1 MGKRRILMVED
12 EAGLTDLLKRSL
24 EQTGQYEVLSVPPE
38 QDAVDAARRFRP
50 DLVLLDVVLSGPVQV
65 GELMQQLDEH
75 LAEASRE

>member
-50 DLVLLDVVLSGPVQV
+50 DLVLLDVVLSGPVQL
-65 GELMQQLDEH
+65 GDLMQQLDEH
-75 LAEASRE
+75 LAEANRE

>member
-24 EQTGQYEVLSVPPE
+24 EQTGQYEVLSVPAE
-38 QDAVDAARRFRP
+38 QDAVEAARRFRP
-50 DLVLLDVVLSGPVQV
+50 DLVLLDVMLSGPVQL
-65 GELMQQLDEH
+65 GDLMQQLDEH